1 MLWFE
6 SLWLESLFHTH
17 LWLLKSFKVYTG
29 KNLPP
34 QPRLSLKLT
43 SNFGRKKIKY
53 EPKLHFWAFCDK
65 AYKPTSLFP
74 GIFQSYIF
82 SRLFSVKAQMLIY
95 RALMIVKF
103 HKVMLKNCS
112 SLVSCDIRLTP
123 EKEDG
128 WGDCAFYLW
137 DGSRGKIHVLTGNIE
152 FKVLGLK
159 IVVFHATLYSLEVL
173 VSESVYFGDML
184 LNFE

>member
-1 MLWFE
+1 
-6 SLWLESLFHTH
+6 
-17 LWLLKSFKVYTG
+17 
-29 KNLPP
+29 
-34 QPRLSLKLT
+34 
-43 SNFGRKKIKY
+43 
-53 EPKLHFWAFCDK
+53 
-65 AYKPTSLFP
+65 
-74 GIFQSYIF
+74 
-82 SRLFSVKAQMLIY
+82 
-95 RALMIVKF
+95 MIVKF

-112 SLVSCDIRLTP
+112 SLVSCGIRLTP